1 MSVGAVHTIGREGEH
16 CDCCHQSLSVGT
28 QFQRIEVDWD
38 HTWWLC
44 CSSCISKYG
53 ITLIASSGG
62 SHSYLEK
69 LYKEH
74 SADPEW
80 ERNQERS

>member
-1 MSVGAVHTIGREGEH
+1 MSVGEVHTIAREGEH
-16 CDCCHQSLSVGT
+16 CDCCFQDLPVGI

-44 CSSCISKYG
+44 CQTCIEFYG
-53 ITLIASSGG
+53 VDLIAASGN
-62 SHSYLEK
+62 SHSHLRK

-74 SADPEW
+74 TCNS
-80 ERNQERS
+80 